1 MKKFRFY
8 TAFALRVFGLI
19 LNFPS
24 ALFYSL
30 SNAVKNDDDVFNF

>member
-1 MKKFRFY
+1 MVKFRY
-8 TAFALRVFGLI
+8 YLAFGIRVFGLI